1 MTDPLRPRP
10 VRLAITLG
18 DPRGIGP
25 EVVAEAIEAS
35 RREDPGLDPLVVA
48 PEGVGVPAGV
58 EVVRVSGWDGT
69 EAGAGRASV
78 EAIRIGVH
86 LAETGV
92 VRGLVTGPVHKPALH
107 AAGVHVPGQT
117 ELLRELTRA
126 PVVGMLMAAER
137 TLLGPPLRILL
148 ATTHLPLRE
157 VPQRVTTALLVE
169 QCELLHRSLRE
180 GWGVESPRLGLCAL
194 NPHAS
199 DGGLF
204 GDEEARVMEP
214 AVERLRQQGI
224 EVQGPVPA
232 DTVFRRA
239 LSGELDAVV
248 APYHDV
254 GMAAFKTVA
263 FGSGV
268 NVTLG
273 LPFPRTSPDHGTAF
287 DRVGTGT
294 ADASSTL
301 EAIRLAA
308 RIARHRFDTVPAPG

>member
-1 MTDPLRPRP
+1 MTQAPRGP
-10 VRLAITLG
+10 MRLAITAG

-25 EVVAEAIEAS
+25 EVVAAAVGAS
-35 RREDPGLDPLVVA
+35 RAQDEGLDFVVLA
-48 PEGVGVPAGV
+48 PEGVPTPTGV
-58 EVVRVSGWDGT
+58 EVIRVGGWDGT

-78 EAIRIGVH
+78 EAIRRGVE
-86 LAETGV
+86 LALSGR

-107 AAGVHVPGQT
+107 AAGHDVPGQT
-117 ELLRELTRA
+117 EFLRDLTGARA
-126 PVVGMLMAAER
+126 VGMLMAAER
-137 TLLGPPLRILL
+137 TRLGPPLRILL
-148 ATTHLPLRE
+148 ATTHLPLRA
-157 VPQRVTTALLVE
+157 VPDRVTFPLLVE
-169 QCELLHRSLRE
+169 QVTLLDRSLRE
-180 GWGVESPRLGLCAL
+180 GWGMPRPRLGLCAL

-204 GDEEARVMEP
+204 GDEESRIMAP
-214 AVERLRQQGI
+214 AIQELRQQGI
-224 EVQGPVPA
+224 LVEGPIPA

-239 LSGELDAVV
+239 LEGELDAVV

-294 ADASSTL
+294 ADPSSTA

-308 RIARHRFDTVPAPG
+308 LIARNRFDMAPSAG